1 MKYEKTIEQIRSG
14 TLTREALRTI
24 RERAVGALATGDQD
38 AGSVLRALDN
48 AIARDWRI
56 VFMGF
61 CPNGELANR
70 VDGRWR
76 AEGICTFDYDKSEV
90 QMNQFRNIVA
100 GDLIVLKKSEV
111 HGKLMSLHGHGRV
124 TGTRTGAD
132 GRRELLLDWASAGP
146 FPENVPMMGCQA
158 TVNLREMGTVEGAMP
173 VQFFDW
179 AGLFRLH
186 EGAG

>member
-14 TLTREALRTI
+14 TLTREALRLI

-48 AIARDWRI
+48 AIARDRRI

-111 HGKLMSLHGHGRV
+111 HGQLMSLHGHGRV